1 MDSVPRTQADVLGL
15 PLLEGL
21 GAGDDSQVVLAGGE
35 GGSVWRSGTMESLA
49 LVQSYNLPPASH
61 QELAQQEAAR
71 ILMDQCS
78 QLVQERSQPVENL
91 DQTSIISFKRPI
103 FYEGLHHLYTSGQL
117 KVGCGNSVMFLT
129 AGSYSDITIT
139 SKDKKHRRSHSFVLA
154 VRETNTPSFII
165 KFILGFKFVDEE
177 NI

>member
-71 ILMDQCS
+71 ILMDQCG
-78 QLVQERSQPVENL
+78 QLVQERSQP
-91 DQTSIISFKRPI
+91 
-103 FYEGLHHLYTSGQL
+103 
-117 KVGCGNSVMFLT
+117 GN
-129 AGSYSDITIT
+129 
-139 SKDKKHRRSHSFVLA
+139 HC
-154 VRETNTPSFII
+154 P
-165 KFILGFKFVDEE
+165 
-177 NI
+177 